1 MYKATTFSFYF
12 FLLMCL
18 IVPPSVAAQ
27 VVDIPDPN
35 IRVAIAEQLG
45 KASGAIITTADMAN
59 LTSLEAH
66 TWVHDLTGLESAT
79 NLTRLLI
86 QGPISDLS
94 PLAGLTQLNHLVL
107 YSASPISDLSPL
119 AGLTPLNHLELRQAR
134 NISDLSPLAGLTQL
148 NHLELRQARKLS
160 DLSPLVGLTQLNHL
174 ELYHASNLSDL
185 SPLAGLTQLN
195 HLSLSSTAVSDLSFL
210 EGLTN
215 LRRLYLHGTSV
226 SDLSPL
232 MGLTQ
237 LNGLGFSSTPVSD
250 LSPLAGLTQLNY
262 LSLNR
267 TSVSDLSPL
276 AGLTQLNY
284 LSLNR
289 TSVSDLSFLE
299 GLTNLRRLYLDDN
312 NISDL
317 SLLEGLNRLI
327 DLELK
332 GNLLSYQSIHTHI
345 PTLQSRGVSVK
356 FDSRSVA
363 DLLNISGVITA
374 SNNTLT
380 IEVRDSLGRAFA
392 GVPVTFTV
400 VSGGGILSVTNTTA
414 DEQGRAQ
421 SILTLGDGKPNSVE
435 ASVTGTALAI
445 ILSDTVV
452 PEVKLPDPNLR
463 AAVETL
469 LGKALG
475 ATITTADMARLT
487 HLHARNIDI
496 SDLTGLESATNL
508 TYLSL
513 NDNNIS
519 DISPLVAN
527 TGLGTGDHVHLWG
540 NPLSSLS
547 LNDYIPTLR
556 GKGVRVIPDEEAEP
570 YTVGMVYF
578 LPNDSQPRPNVDAQ
592 IDELIKEIQ
601 DDLANWM
608 EAYGFGRKTF
618 TFQADATGKAVVH
631 HVNGRFNQAYYIY
644 DPDHPRPFLKVWNE
658 LDEHFASQRTIYV
671 CLIDGGAGHSGNGGG
686 SSLSGRA
693 VIRSDP
699 SGNFHTGVVAHE
711 LMHTFGLHHSRDHKY
726 QFGDASEWD
735 LACRTEWLDVH
746 RYLNPTQRSH
756 DVSAPSVRML
766 PPSFVSPPN
775 TIRLRFEVEDDDGLH
790 QAQLLRNTHDAGVH
804 MVVACKQLTGTHSTV
819 EFVTTA
825 LLPKDTDVTLAVI
838 DVHGNFSLPR
848 FSIDVASM
856 IPPPQVVSVPD
867 AHLADVL
874 RREFDLAPGDPITSH
889 RLLLLQS
896 LSAGPLIAD
905 LTGIDS
911 AINLRE
917 LALGDNSILDFSPLE
932 GLTKL
937 HTLGLSRNSVWD
949 PSFLAGLTNLRTLVL
964 FDSAISD
971 LSPLVGLK
979 NLRYLELRNNS
990 ISDLS
995 PLVGNTQLGF
1005 GTYIL
1010 VDGNPLS
1017 YQSIHTH
1024 IPILQSRGII
1034 VSFDNQAH
1042 KALLKISGGNQTDAA
1057 DTVLSDPFVVEVK
1070 DENGSK
1076 LQGVEVRFTVTAGGG
1091 TLSVTST
1098 NSDSNGRAETTLT
1111 LGPNLG
1117 TNTVEVSA
1125 AGIAVPVT
1133 FNAIA
1138 DDPPSEYLMTV
1149 PSGVSLIHVPL
1160 KVTAVDGIEKTIES
1174 IADLYDALGGANVV
1188 TYLVT
1193 YDSQHG
1199 DWLSYRNWFSY
1210 LVPSDRDGSADRK
1223 LTDDMGIIA
1232 SLKAPMSVRLSGKS
1246 LGTYRNSAITL
1257 KKGLNLVG
1265 LPLRDSRITRVS
1277 DLLAFDGIRGNVSTI
1292 IVNHNGEFRWV
1303 GRADDPGD
1311 IEITGGQAFIMAAQ
1325 HAAAVAISGTGWTN
1339 DSGAAAPPVTVKG
1352 IEVGDTTP
1360 VLGLRG
1366 SVVDEEAGLKGPNF
1380 RVTVKN
1386 HSTDRAVATITTPD
1400 AGGYR
1405 ATVVDIETGRAARV
1419 GDVLEI
1425 SAQSPNPF
1433 IGVEPLRHTVTTD
1446 DVKRSLIQ
1454 FEMVAYEIPVETE
1467 LLHNYPNPFNPET
1480 WIPYRLAEDAFVTLT
1495 IYDSKG
1501 QVVRT
1506 LEIGHRIAAAYESQ
1520 SKAIY
1525 WDGKNDVGEQVAS
1538 GIYFYRLSAGDY
1550 SATRKMVI
1558 LK

>member
-1 MYKATTFSFYF
+1 M
-12 FLLMCL
+12 
-18 IVPPSVAAQ
+18 
-27 VVDIPDPN
+27 
-35 IRVAIAEQLG
+35 
-45 KASGAIITTADMAN
+45 
-59 LTSLEAH
+59 
-66 TWVHDLTGLESAT
+66 
-79 NLTRLLI
+79 
-86 QGPISDLS
+86 
-94 PLAGLTQLNHLVL
+94 AGLTQLK
-107 YSASPISDLSPL
+107 S
-119 AGLTPLNHLELRQAR
+119 LEVTYT
-134 NISDLSPLAGLTQL
+134 DT
-148 NHLELRQARKLS
+148 
-160 DLSPLVGLTQLNHL
+160 
-174 ELYHASNLSDL
+174 LSDL
-185 SPLAGLTQLN
+185 SPLAGLAQ
-195 HLSLSSTAVSDLSFL
+195 
-210 EGLTN
+210 
-215 LRRLYLHGTSV
+215 LRRL
-226 SDLSPL
+226 DL
-232 MGLTQ
+232 
-237 LNGLGFSSTPVSD
+237 VD
-250 LSPLAGLTQLNY
+250 
-262 LSLNR
+262 

-276 AGLTQLNY
+276 AGLTNLQYLRLLRTTVSDLSPLAGLTNLNY
-284 LSLNR
+284 LGLSG
-289 TSVSDLSFLE
+289 TSVSDLSPLE
-299 GLTNLRRLYLDDN
+299 GLTNLNNLSLNDNNISDLSFLVGLTNLKRLYLDDN

-345 PTLQSRGVSVK
+345 PTLQRRGVNVE
-356 FDSRSVA
+356 FDSRSIA
-363 DLLNISGVITA
+363 DLLNISGVISA

-380 IEVRDSLGRAFA
+380 ILVRDSLGRAFA

-400 VSGGGILSVTNTTA
+400 VSGGGILSATNTTT

-421 SILTLGDGKPNSVE
+421 SLLTLGDGEPNSVE
-435 ASVTGTALAI
+435 AAVTGTALAI

-452 PEVKLPDPNLR
+452 PEVNLPDPNLR
-463 AAVETL
+463 AAVENL
-469 LGKALG
+469 LGKASG

-527 TGLGTGDHVHLWG
+527 TGLGSRDHVHLWG

-547 LNDYIPTLR
+547 LNDYIPALR
-556 GKGVRVIPDEEAEP
+556 GRGVRVVPDEEAEP
-570 YTVGMVYF
+570 YTVGLIYF
-578 LPNDSQPRPNVDAQ
+578 LPKDSQPRPNVDAHL
-592 IDELIKEIQ
+592 DELIKEIQ
-601 DDLANWM
+601 DALAYWM
-608 EAYGFGRKTF
+608 EAHGFGRKTF

-631 HVNGRFNQAYYIY
+631 HVNGRFNPAYYFY
-644 DPDHPRPFLKVWNE
+644 DQDGQYDRYAKSKVW
-658 LDEHFASQRTIYV
+658 DEIDEQFGSQRTIYV
-671 CLIDGGAGHSGNGGG
+671 CCLDVVDGGGLGGG

-693 VIRSDP
+693 VITFHP
-699 SGNFHTGVVAHE
+699 FKNFSKRVAAHE
-711 LMHTFGLHHSRDHKY
+711 LMHAFGLHHSLDHKY
-726 QFGDASEWD
+726 QFGYAGSEWD
-735 LACRTEWLDVH
+735 SACRTEWLDVH

-756 DVSAPSVRML
+756 DVSGPSTRML

-775 TIRLRFEVEDDDGLH
+775 TIRLRFEVEDNDGLH
-790 QAQLLRNTHDAGVH
+790 QAQLLRNTHDAGLYE
-804 MVVACKQLTGTHSTV
+804 VVACKRLTGTHSTV

-825 LLPKDTDVTLAVI
+825 LLPKDTDMTLSVI
-838 DVHGNFSLPR
+838 DVHGNFTNR
-848 FSIDVASM
+848 FFPIDVASI
-856 IPPPQVVSVPD
+856 IPPPYVVSVPD
-867 AHLADVL
+867 AHLAAVL

-889 RLLLLQS
+889 RMLSLWT
-896 LSAGPLIAD
+896 LSANKVAD

-917 LALGDNSILDFSPLE
+917 LVLGDNSILDFSPLE
-932 GLTKL
+932 GWTKL
-937 HTLGLSRNSVWD
+937 HTLKLSGNSVWD
-949 PSFLAGLTNLRTLVL
+949 PSFLAGLTNLKTLHL
-964 FDSAISD
+964 SDSAISD
-971 LSPLVGLK
+971 LSFLVGLK

-1005 GTYIL
+1005 GTFIL

-1017 YQSIHTH
+1017 YQSVHTH
-1024 IPILQSRGII
+1024 IPILQSRGIV
-1034 VSFDNQAH
+1034 VSFYNQAH
-1042 KALLKISGGNQTDAA
+1042 KALLKISGDNQTGELGAA
-1057 DTVLSDPFVVEVK
+1057 LANPLVIEVQN
-1070 DENGSK
+1070 ENGSV
-1076 LQGVEVRFTVTAGGG
+1076 LTGISVTFTVTAGDG

-1098 NSDSNGRAETTLT
+1098 NTDSNGRAQTTLT
-1111 LGPNLG
+1111 LGPHPG
-1117 TNTVEVSA
+1117 TNTVQVSA
-1125 AGIAVPVT
+1125 VGIEVPVT

-1199 DWLSYRNWFSY
+1199 DWISYRNWFSY

-1232 SLKAPMSVRLSGKS
+1232 SLKAPVSVRVSGKS

-1277 DLLAFDGIRGNVSTI
+1277 DLLAFDGISGNVSTI
-1292 IVNHNGEFRWV
+1292 IVNHNGEFRWI
-1303 GRADDPGD
+1303 GRAGDPGD

-1325 HAAAVAISGTGWTN
+1325 YAATVAISGDGWTN

-1352 IEVGDTTP
+1352 IEVGDITP

-1366 SVVDEEAGLKGPNF
+1366 SIVDEEAGLKVPNF

-1425 SAQSPNPF
+1425 SAQSPNPL

-1454 FEMVAYEIPVETE
+1454 FEMIPYEIPAETE
-1467 LLHNYPNPFNPET
+1467 LLRNYPNPFNPET
-1480 WIPYRLAEDAFVTLT
+1480 WIPYRLAEDAFVTLI
-1495 IYDSKG
+1495 IYDTVG

-1506 LEIGHRIAAAYESQ
+1506 LEIGHRIASAYESR

-1525 WDGKNDVGEQVAS
+1525 WDGKNDVGETVAS
-1538 GIYFYRLSAGDY
+1538 GVYFYTLMAGDY

>member
-1 MYKATTFSFYF
+1 MYKATTFSFCFF
-12 FLLMCL
+12 FLMCV

-35 IRVAIAEQLG
+35 LRAAITEQLG
-45 KASGAIITTADMAN
+45 KASGAIITTADMAT
-59 LTSLEAH
+59 LTSLKGH
-66 TWVHDLTGLESAT
+66 RGNVRDLTGLESAT
-79 NLTRLLI
+79 NLTRLEISGNISDLSPLANLTQLKTLWLFNVRTLFDLSPLAGLAQLEELRLSI
-86 QGPISDLS
+86 SLISDLS
-94 PLAGLTQLNHLVL
+94 PLAGLTQLK
-107 YSASPISDLSPL
+107 S
-119 AGLTPLNHLELRQAR
+119 LEVTYT
-134 NISDLSPLAGLTQL
+134 DT
-148 NHLELRQARKLS
+148 
-160 DLSPLVGLTQLNHL
+160 
-174 ELYHASNLSDL
+174 LSDL
-185 SPLAGLTQLN
+185 SPLAGLAQ
-195 HLSLSSTAVSDLSFL
+195 
-210 EGLTN
+210 
-215 LRRLYLHGTSV
+215 LRRL
-226 SDLSPL
+226 DLV
-232 MGLTQ
+232 G
-237 LNGLGFSSTPVSD
+237 
-250 LSPLAGLTQLNY
+250 
-262 LSLNR
+262 

-276 AGLTQLNY
+276 AGLTNLSYLRLLRTTVSDLSPLAGLTNLHYLGLSGTSVSDLSPLEGLTQLNY
-284 LSLNR
+284 LGLSGTSVSDLSPLEGLTNLNNLSLNDNNI
-289 TSVSDLSFLE
+289 SDLSFLE
-299 GLTNLRRLYLDDN
+299 GLTRLRILSLSEN

-317 SLLEGLNRLI
+317 SPLEGLDRLI
-327 DLELK
+327 DLDIK

-345 PTLQSRGVSVK
+345 PTLQRRGVDVE

-363 DLLNISGVITA
+363 DLLNVSGVITA

-380 IEVRDSLGRAFA
+380 IGVRDSLGRAFA

-400 VSGGGILSVTNTTA
+400 VSGGGILSATNTTT

-421 SILTLGDGKPNSVE
+421 SILTLGDGEQNSVE
-435 ASVTGTALAI
+435 ASVAGTALAI

-452 PEVKLPDPNLR
+452 PEVNLPDPNLR
-463 AAVETL
+463 AAVENL
-469 LGKALG
+469 LGKASG

-519 DISPLVAN
+519 DISPLIAN
-527 TGLGTGDHVHLWG
+527 TGLGSRDHVHLWG

-547 LNDYIPTLR
+547 LNDYIPALR
-556 GKGVRVIPDEEAEP
+556 GRGIRVVPDEEAEP
-570 YTVGMVYF
+570 YTVGLVYF

-601 DDLANWM
+601 GSLAYWM
-608 EAYGFGRKTF
+608 EVHGFGRKTF
-618 TFQADATGKAVVH
+618 TFQADATGRAVVH
-631 HVNGRFNQAYYIY
+631 HVNGRFDQAYYTHDQDGQLDSY
-644 DPDHPRPFLKVWNE
+644 AKLKVWDE
-658 LDEHFASQRTIYV
+658 IHEHFGSQYKRTIYV
-671 CLIDGGAGHSGNGGG
+671 CLINGGAGGGLGGG
-686 SSLSGRA
+686 SALSGRA
-693 VIRSDP
+693 VIRSDLYDYL
-699 SGNFHTGVVAHE
+699 SKGLVAHE
-711 LMHTFGLHHSRDHKY
+711 LAHAFGLFHYDNY
-726 QFGDASEWD
+726 YNWD
-735 LACRTEWLDVH
+735 SACRTEWLDVH
-746 RYLNPTQRSH
+746 RYLNPTKRSH
-756 DVSAPSVRML
+756 AVSVPSVRML

-775 TIRLRFEVEDDDGLH
+775 TIRLRFEVEDNDGLH
-790 QAQLLRNTHDAGVH
+790 QAQLLRYKPTGDPTVL
-804 MVVACKQLTGTHSTV
+804 VCKRLTGTHSTV
-819 EFVTTA
+819 EFVTTDFRPEDTQVG
-825 LLPKDTDVTLAVI
+825 LLVI
-838 DVHGNFSLPR
+838 DAHGDFSWGSGTFP
-848 FSIDVASM
+848 IDVASI
-856 IPPPQVVSVPD
+856 IPPPQVVSIPD
-867 AHLADVL
+867 AHLAAVL
-874 RREFDLAPGDPITSH
+874 RRKFDLDPGDPITSH
-889 RLLLLQS
+889 RMLS
-896 LSAGPLIAD
+896 LWTLSVNKVAD

-911 AINLRE
+911 AVNLRE

-949 PSFLAGLTNLRTLVL
+949 PSFLAGLTNLKTLVL

-979 NLRYLELRNNS
+979 NLSRLELRNNS

-995 PLVGNTQLGF
+995 PLVENTQF
-1005 GTYIL
+1005 GILPEQDGANLTFSPLLEKGIGIFIL
-1010 VDGNPLS
+1010 VNGNPLS

-1034 VSFDNQAH
+1034 VGFDNQAH
-1042 KALLKISGGNQTDAA
+1042 KALLKISGDNQTDGA
-1057 DTVLSDPFVVEVK
+1057 DTVLSDPFVVEVQ
-1070 DENGSK
+1070 DENGSV
-1076 LQGVEVRFTVTAGGG
+1076 LTGISVTFTVTVGDG
-1091 TLSVTST
+1091 TLSITST

-1125 AGIAVPVT
+1125 AGIEVPVT

-1199 DWLSYRNWFSY
+1199 DWLNYRNWFSY

-1232 SLKAPMSVRLSGKS
+1232 SLKAPVSVRLRGKS

-1325 HAAAVAISGTGWTN
+1325 HAATVAISGTGWTN
-1339 DSGAAAPPVTVKG
+1339 DSGAAAPPVTFKG

-1366 SVVDEEAGLKGPNF
+1366 SIVDEEVGLKRTNF

-1386 HSTDRAVATITTPD
+1386 HSTDRAVVTITTPD
-1400 AGGYR
+1400 EGGYR
-1405 ATVVDIETGRAARV
+1405 VTVVDIETGRAARV

-1425 SAQSPNPF
+1425 AARSPNPF
-1433 IGVEPLRHTVTTD
+1433 IGVEPLRRTVTTN

-1454 FEMVAYEIPVETE
+1454 FEMVVYEIPAETE

-1495 IYDSKG
+1495 IYDTVG

-1506 LEIGHRIAAAYESQ
+1506 LEIGHRIAAAYENR
-1520 SKAIY
+1520 SKAVY
-1525 WDGKNDVGEQVAS
+1525 WDGKNDVGETVAS
-1538 GIYFYRLSAGDY
+1538 GIYFYRLSAGDF